1 MESTFL
7 PLVYHILSF
16 VPQPISSNLNIP
28 KFCSLFLSL
37 FYFIPQIIIV
47 IISQSIV
54 VTLTI
59 SLIFYLDHRVRSVKN
74 LDPSVYPNVL
84 AKYNAWHYISPSLR
98 HHRNPNNR
106 GKNPQVT
113 WSTQKSDRYYL
124 CFIFR
129 QYLQKQIG
137 QNFFL
142 NLNWV
147 VAFNERE
154 KKFHQCQ
161 ENQPLKFPETTN
173 KPLKESSQSWNTKL
187 SWSCNKAC

>member
-1 MESTFL
+1 M
-7 PLVYHILSF
+7 
-16 VPQPISSNLNIP
+16 
-28 KFCSLFLSL
+28 
-37 FYFIPQIIIV
+37 

-84 AKYNAWHYISPSLR
+84 AKLHGIIFPL
-98 HHRNPNNR
+98 PLDIIEIQIIG
-106 GKNPQVT
+106 GKTHKLHDQHKNLTDIIYV
-113 WSTQKSDRYYL
+113 SY
-124 CFIFR
+124 FR

-173 KPLKESSQSWNTKL
+173 KPLKESSRSWNTKL

>member
-84 AKYNAWHYISPSLR
+84 AKLHGIIFPL
-98 HHRNPNNR
+98 PLDIIEIQIIG
-106 GKNPQVT
+106 GKTHKLHDQHKNLTDIIYV
-113 WSTQKSDRYYL
+113 SY
-124 CFIFR
+124 FR

-173 KPLKESSQSWNTKL
+173 KPLKESSRSWNTKL

>member
-37 FYFIPQIIIV
+37 FYFIPQIITV

-84 AKYNAWHYISPSLR
+84 AKLHGIIFPL
-98 HHRNPNNR
+98 PLDIIEIQIIG
-106 GKNPQVT
+106 GKTHKLHDQHKNLTDIIYV
-113 WSTQKSDRYYL
+113 SY
-124 CFIFR
+124 FR

-173 KPLKESSQSWNTKL
+173 KPLKESSRSWNTKL

>member
-74 LDPSVYPNVL
+74 LDPSVYPNVQ
-84 AKYNAWHYISPSLR
+84 AKLHGIIFPL
-98 HHRNPNNR
+98 PLDIIEIQIIG
-106 GKNPQVT
+106 GKTHKLHDQHKNLTDIIYV
-113 WSTQKSDRYYL
+113 SYLGSICKSKLDRTS
-124 CFIFR
+124 F
-129 QYLQKQIG
+129 
-137 QNFFL
+137 
-142 NLNWV
+142 
-147 VAFNERE
+147 
-154 KKFHQCQ
+154 
-161 ENQPLKFPETTN
+161 
-173 KPLKESSQSWNTKL
+173 
-187 SWSCNKAC
+187 